1 MSKAIQAALP
11 WIVSIISAAIF
22 IPGFID
28 YLRRKG
34 RGNTGSQNRAK
45 TRSKEEQST
54 WMMEGIALGMA
65 AGYWIG
71 RAAGNA
77 VAGLGFGVLIG
88 MFAGS
93 KVAKTYPEKG
103 EYNDEEAL

>member
-1 MSKAIQAALP
+1 
-11 WIVSIISAAIF
+11 
-22 IPGFID
+22 
-28 YLRRKG
+28 
-34 RGNTGSQNRAK
+34 
-45 TRSKEEQST
+45 
-54 WMMEGIALGMA
+54 MMEGIALGMA

-77 VAGLGFGVLIG
+77 VAGLGIGVLIG

-103 EYNDEEAL
+103 ENNDEEAL